1 MIAALAGLL
10 VFVAMAWAVGR
21 KTAPLNR
28 RALAWGVALQLIMGL
43 IVFRTGVGDSVL
55 LAVNDAVAG
64 MIAAAGAG
72 PVFLFGELAN
82 PAATGAA
89 GLGFLLF
96 FQGLASIVVISV
108 FVQLLYHAGV
118 MSLLLTLLSR
128 VFTRLMRISGVEAL
142 AASANVF
149 VGNESILAVRPF
161 LRTMTAS
168 ELCVLMTAC
177 MATVSANMMGAYV
190 AVLGGAFPGIAG
202 HLASASL
209 LSAPAA
215 LAASKLVWP
224 EAGRPETLG
233 LNVKPHVEH
242 APNVVSAIIS
252 GAEAGGK
259 LILGISLLLVAVVG
273 LLGMLD
279 HVIGWLGNEANAL
292 TGGTAAWSVTGFLSL
307 AFKPFA
313 WLMGVP
319 WSEAGA
325 VGELLGIRMV
335 ATEMGAYPRL
345 AEMLAAGDVS
355 RRTGIIAAYCLCG
368 FAHIPAVAITAGGI
382 SALVPERRSELA
394 SIAPYAFIAATLAC
408 LMTGCVAGI
417 FADGGQAGLLLG
429 R

>member
-1 MIAALAGLL
+1 MGVAFAGLNI
-10 VFVAMAWAVGR
+10 FAFAAWCIGR
-21 KTAPLNR
+21 KQAPLNR
-28 RALAWGVALQLIMGL
+28 RVLAWGMALQLILGL
-43 IVFRTGVGDSVL
+43 NVFRTGVGGTVL
-55 LAVNDAVAG
+55 LAVNDAVAA
-64 MIAAAGAG
+64 MIGAAGAG
-72 PVFLFGELAN
+72 PAFLFGGLAN
-82 PAATGAA
+82 PAATGRD
-89 GLGFLLF
+89 LGFLLF
-96 FQGLASIVVISV
+96 FQGLASIVVISA
-108 FVQLLYHAGV
+108 FVQLLYHFGL
-118 MSLLLTLLSR
+118 MSLLLALLSR

-161 LRTMTAS
+161 LRNMTAS

-190 AVLGGAFPGIAG
+190 AVLGSVFPGIAG
-202 HLASASL
+202 HIASASL

-215 LAASKLVWP
+215 LVASKLVRP
-224 EAGRPETLG
+224 ETGRPETLG
-233 LNVKPHVEH
+233 LDVKPHIER
-242 APNVVSAIIS
+242 APNAVSAVIS

-259 LILGISLLLVAVVG
+259 LVIGISLLLVAVVG

-279 HVIGWLGNEANAL
+279 HAVGWLGAYANAAA
-292 TGGTAAWSVTGFLSL
+292 GWTATWSVTGLLSI

-345 AEMLAAGDVS
+345 AEMLSAGIVS
-355 RRTGIIAAYCLCG
+355 QRTGVIAAYCLCG

-382 SALVPERRSELA
+382 AALVPERRTELSA
-394 SIAPYAFIAATLAC
+394 IAPYAFVAATLAC
-408 LMTGCVAGI
+408 LMTGCIAGI
-417 FADGGQAGLLLG
+417 FADGAQAALLYG